1 VKKIMYFV
9 YALFYKSGDRIYVGM
24 TKNTGDRI
32 RNHER
37 GKTRSTKNR
46 GKFIVKIIEEC
57 PDRMKARER
66 EKYWKSGCGK
76 EKLKILYS
84 GVEQSGSS
92 GGS

>member
-1 VKKIMYFV
+1 
-9 YALFYKSGDRIYVGM
+9 M
-24 TKNTGDRI
+24 TKNVESRI
-32 RNHER
+32 RYHKR

-46 GKFIVKIIEEC
+46 GEFDLKIIEHC
-57 PDRMKARER
+57 QDHTAARKR

-76 EKLKILYS
+76 EQLKKYYS